1 MSTPQNNENDVISM
15 LRSFEGGMGN
25 FMTTEEI
32 KEYESRHRN
41 HPEKCTPINIEAFL
55 EGAKESFKAM
65 PLSMM
70 EQSK

>member
-1 MSTPQNNENDVISM
+1 MRTPQNENDGISV
-15 LRSFEGGMGN
+15 LRSFEGGVGS

-41 HPEKCTPINIEAFL
+41 HSEKCTPINTEAFL

-65 PLSMM
+65 PLSMV
-70 EQSK
+70 EQH